1 MSLLDDYARKAAS
14 NKPDLKAK
22 LKKARMDMS
31 SEEYI
36 KKALKSALMLSFGFA
51 MMTFFFIARGETPKI
66 LVLFVFI
73 VAFMLLKIFFM
84 RSVEVKALKRA
95 KGIDREVLFAGRFLL
110 VKLHSGMPLLTALE
124 QAASS
129 YGVGSR
135 FFKEIVDD
143 IKLGTPVEEALEKAM
158 DSSPSEKFSKILFQ
172 ISNSLKIGVD
182 VTDSLQAV
190 LKEIAADQLIEIK
203 KYGKK
208 LSSMTMFYML
218 IAVVAPSLGITIVSV
233 VLSLIGFP
241 VDIYFYLAVVAGL
254 AIVQF
259 VFVVMF
265 KSIRPNLDL

>member
-1 MSLLDDYARKAAS
+1 
-14 NKPDLKAK
+14 
-22 LKKARMDMS
+22 
-31 SEEYI
+31 
-36 KKALKSALMLSFGFA
+36 
-51 MMTFFFIARGETPKI
+51 
-66 LVLFVFI
+66 
-73 VAFMLLKIFFM
+73 M
-84 RSVEVKALKRA
+84 RAVDVTALKRA
-95 KGIDREVLFAGRFLL
+95 KDIDREVLFAGRFLL
-110 VKLHSGMPLLTALE
+110 VKLHSGSPLITALE

-190 LKEIAADQLIEIK
+190 LQEIAADQLIEIK

-208 LSSMTMFYML
+208 LSSITMFYML
-218 IAVVAPSLGITIVSV
+218 VAVVAPSLGITIVSV
-233 VLSLIGFP
+233 ILSLIGFP
-241 VDIYFYLAVVAGL
+241 IDMYFYLAVLAGL
-254 AIVQF
+254 GIVQF
-259 VFVVMF
+259 IFLVMF